1 MFRNLLY
8 LSVVLQEA
16 SRNVERNVGAVDH
29 AVEKHQELG
38 NDFLDVVGDEHLIA
52 IQLYLSL
59 FQLNLLLLYLGK
71 IENPLQA
78 ERIIHIEVNPKQRLV
93 IIHKRVAVEILIF
106 LLRTFL
112 GIFQI
117 ERSRIV
123 DGLILFCLFLFLPV
137 FFLVLLFALF
147 LFGLV
152 ALRVQIDIVG
162 HKRAIFAEEFADSVF
177 LKKFF
182 LPLGDMHDDFRPA

>member
-1 MFRNLLY
+1 MSGQSITPLR
-8 LSVVLQEA
+8 SI
-16 SRNVERNVGAVDH
+16 R
-29 AVEKHQELG
+29 KLG

-152 ALRVQIDIVG
+152 ALRVSDRYC
-162 HKRAIFAEEFADSVF
+162 RA
-177 LKKFF
+177 
-182 LPLGDMHDDFRPA
+182 